1 MTGINASHQALQIA
15 LGMSAHKITRVTK
28 YLIEKSLLIFK
39 KYKNS
44 FALYEGSDF
53 DIEDEL
59 SKALKQAPQI
69 SVSKIATEF
78 LPKEIVAKRHYLQTG
93 TLRWAEMA
101 LCTPD
106 EVVDIVNS
114 FQPKASNFA
123 LFLIISSEDEELVC
137 SFSEAEYNA
146 KKHVIFGRNILH
158 NDMYEYFLNK
168 HQYFLRLQ
176 NPFFHKLLH

>member
-15 LGMSAHKITRVTK
+15 LGMSAHKITRVTN

-69 SVSKIATEF
+69 SVSKIATDF
-78 LPKEIVAKRHYLQTG
+78 LPKKLLLQE
-93 TLRWAEMA
+93 TLFTNR
-101 LCTPD
+101 
-106 EVVDIVNS
+106 NS
-114 FQPKASNFA
+114 AM
-123 LFLIISSEDEELVC
+123 
-137 SFSEAEYNA
+137 
-146 KKHVIFGRNILH
+146 GRNGSLH
-158 NDMYEYFLNK
+158 S
-168 HQYFLRLQ
+168 
-176 NPFFHKLLH
+176 

>member
-1 MTGINASHQALQIA
+1 
-15 LGMSAHKITRVTK
+15 
-28 YLIEKSLLIFK
+28 
-39 KYKNS
+39 
-44 FALYEGSDF
+44 
-53 DIEDEL
+53 
-59 SKALKQAPQI
+59 
-69 SVSKIATEF
+69 
-78 LPKEIVAKRHYLQTG
+78 
-93 TLRWAEMA
+93 MA

-158 NDMYEYFLNK
+158 NDMYEYFSE
-168 HQYFLRLQ
+168 YYALREISH
-176 NPFFHKLLH
+176 NSSAFKR